1 MSNSVVRAFILKDFY
16 ASRWTMVG
24 ALLTAAVALA
34 VAKTGPLG
42 AYTAL
47 IFLISAGAAPAVFL
61 CMFLVM
67 AERKEKTHLFCL
79 SLPISGRQYAL
90 AKIAAASAAFVIPWA
105 VIAAVIAML
114 VAILPEPTGFIP
126 FGCMLWTF
134 ALDLFAL
141 MIAITMV
148 GNSDALNMVGIIFFN
163 TSFGFYFF
171 IFLHIPAIA
180 QHNSDAHAVWSPIVF
195 QVIGAQLLIAAALI
209 GFTLWR
215 LSKRRDFT

>member
-1 MSNSVVRAFILKDFY
+1 MSRSVIRTFILKDLY
-16 ASRWTMVG
+16 ASRWTMIG
-24 ALLTAAVALA
+24 ALA
-34 VAKTGPLG
+34 VAAIALAIAHTGPLG
-42 AYTAL
+42 AYTAM
-47 IFLISAGAAPAVFL
+47 IFLISAGAAPAVFV

-90 AKIAAASAAFVIPWA
+90 AKMAAAAAAFMIPWA
-105 VIAAVIAML
+105 LIAAVIGVL
-114 VAILPEPTGFIP
+114 VAVLPVPTGFAP

-141 MIAITMV
+141 LVAITMV
-148 GNSDALNMVGIIFFN
+148 GNSDGLNVAGIVFFN

-171 IFLHIPAIA
+171 IFMRIPAIG
-180 QHNSDAHAVWSPIVF
+180 QHTADAHALWSPVVF
-195 QVIGAQLLIAAALI
+195 QVIGAELLIAAALLA
-209 GFTLWR
+209 FTVWR

>member
-1 MSNSVVRAFILKDFY
+1 MSNPVVRRFILKDIN
-16 ASRWTMVG
+16 ASRWTMIG
-24 ALLTAAVALA
+24 ALLTAAIALGIA
-34 VAKTGPLG
+34 GTGDLG

-67 AERKEKTHLFCL
+67 AERKEKVHLFCL
-79 SLPISGRQYAL
+79 SLPISGRQYLL
-90 AKIAAASAAFVIPWA
+90 AKIAAAATAFLVPWA
-105 VIAAVIAML
+105 LIAAVIGVL
-114 VAILPEPTGFIP
+114 VAILPVPTGFVP
-126 FGCMLWTF
+126 FGWMLWTF

-148 GNSDALNMVGIIFFN
+148 GNSDALNVVGIIFFN

-171 IFLHIPAIA
+171 IFGRIPEIA
-180 QHNSDAHAVWSPIVF
+180 HHNGDAHAHWSPIVF

-209 GFTLWR
+209 AFTLWR
-215 LSKRRDFT
+215 LTKRRDFT